1 MAGRLMA
8 GSPKS
13 VDVRG
18 VLFESAA
25 SRRRRR
31 AFAAFMTGA
40 ALFAASCIALQSDI
54 AGAKGGG
61 SGGHGLFAALSAA
74 FAPPPAEIPID
85 ATQHNKRADS
95 TTRIKRAPGVAP
107 GLAWR
112 RPVCVR
118 LCDGFFFP
126 VGSLSGRGPI
136 ANEAASCAAQC
147 PDAPAG
153 LYFLAAGSDKIE
165 DAVSASGQRYTA
177 LPVSLRYRTVLD
189 SACACRRAIGEY
201 PPYWQDPTL
210 RKGDAVMTSGGFVV
224 FGGGGRSPF
233 KRGDFTALASAVMP
247 GDRRVAL
254 MAIERASARTSS
266 GADRLRIAAAATRPN
281 GKSRGANEI
290 RSAAPLV
297 SATN

>member
-1 MAGRLMA
+1 M
-8 GSPKS
+8 
-13 VDVRG
+13 
-18 VLFESAA
+18 
-25 SRRRRR
+25 
-31 AFAAFMTGA
+31 
-40 ALFAASCIALQSDI
+40 
-54 AGAKGGG
+54 
-61 SGGHGLFAALSAA
+61 
-74 FAPPPAEIPID
+74 
-85 ATQHNKRADS
+85 
-95 TTRIKRAPGVAP
+95 
-107 GLAWR
+107 
-112 RPVCVR
+112 R

-136 ANEAASCAAQC
+136 ANEEASCAAQC

-177 LPVSLRYRTVLD
+177 LPVSLRYRAALD
-189 SACACRRAIGEY
+189 SACACRRASGQN

-210 RKGDAVMTSGGFVV
+210 RKGDAVMTTDGIVV
-224 FGGGGRSPF
+224 FDGAGHSPF
-233 KRGDFTALASAVMP
+233 KRGDFTALASAAMP
-247 GDRRVAL
+247 GDRRATL
-254 MAIERASARTSS
+254 MAIERASARTPS

>member
-1 MAGRLMA
+1 MAGRSMA

-18 VLFESAA
+18 VAFESAG

-31 AFAAFMTGA
+31 TLAAFMTGA
-40 ALFAASCIALQSDI
+40 ALFAASGVALQSDF
-54 AGAKGGG
+54 AGASTGGG
-61 SGGHGLFAALSAA
+61 GFFAVLSAA
-74 FAPPPAEIPID
+74 FAPPPAEIPAD
-85 ATQHNKRADS
+85 AAKPV
-95 TTRIKRAPGVAP
+95 KRAPAAARGFAS
-107 GLAWR
+107 R

-126 VGSLSGRGPI
+126 VNSFSGLSPI
-136 ANEAASCAAQC
+136 AREKASCAALC
-147 PDAPAG
+147 PDAPAA
-153 LYFLAAGSDKIE
+153 LYFLPAGSDRIE

-177 LPVSLRYRTVLD
+177 LPVSLRYRTALD
-189 SACACRRAIGEY
+189 NTCACRRAIGQN

-210 RKGDAVMTSGGFVV
+210 RKGDAVMTTDGIVV
-224 FGGGGRSPF
+224 FDGAGHSPF
-233 KRGDFTALASAVMP
+233 KRGDFTALASAAMP
-247 GDRRVAL
+247 GDRRATL
-254 MAIERASARTSS
+254 MAIERASARTPS